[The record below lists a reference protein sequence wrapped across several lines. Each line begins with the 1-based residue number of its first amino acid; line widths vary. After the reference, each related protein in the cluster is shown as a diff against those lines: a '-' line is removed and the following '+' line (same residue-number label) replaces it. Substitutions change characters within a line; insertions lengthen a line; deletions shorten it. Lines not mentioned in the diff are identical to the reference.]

1 MPEKKFQLVPTKTFL
16 KDLKKVDLKLKKKI
30 SRLLDSL
37 QENPFQGKK
46 LTAIE
51 IGKWRIR
58 VGNYRI
64 RYDVEENLII
74 LYTIR
79 HRKDIYKH

>member
-1 MPEKKFQLVPTKTFL
+1 MPKKKYQLIPTKTFL
-16 KDLKKVDLKLKKKI
+16 KDLKKVDPKLKKKI
-30 SRLLDSL
+30 SKVLDSL
-37 QENPFQGKK
+37 QANPFQGKK

-58 VGNYRI
+58 TGDSRI
-64 RYDVEENLII
+64 RYDVEGNLIV

-79 HRKDIYKH
+79 HRKDIYKR

>member
-16 KDLKKVDLKLKKKI
+16 KDLKKVDPKLKKKI
-30 SRLLDSL
+30 SKVLDSL
-37 QENPFQGKK
+37 QANPFQGKK

-58 VGNYRI
+58 FRDYRI
-64 RYDVEENLII
+64 RYDIEANLII
-74 LYTIR
+74 LYTIH
-79 HRKDIYKH
+79 HRKNIYKH

>member
-1 MPEKKFQLVPTKTFL
+1 MPERKFLLVPTKTFL
-16 KDLKKVDLKLKKKI
+16 KNLKKIDPKLKRRVAKA
-30 SRLLDSL
+30 LDNL

-58 VGNYRI
+58 IGDYRI
-64 RYDVEENLII
+64 RYDVEDNLIV
-74 LYTIR
+74 LYTIH

>member
-16 KDLKKVDLKLKKKI
+16 KDLKKIDPKI
-30 SRLLDSL
+30 KSRIAKALANL

-51 IGKWRIR
+51 IGKWRTR

-64 RYDVEENLII
+64 RYDVEGDLIL

>member
-16 KDLKKVDLKLKKKI
+16 RDLKKVDLKLKKKI

-64 RYDVEENLII
+64 RYDVESHLII

-79 HRKDIYKH
+79 DRKDIYKH

>member
-16 KDLKKVDLKLKKKI
+16 KDLKKIDAKLKRRIAKA
-30 SRLLDSL
+30 LDNL

-46 LTAIE
+46 LAAIE

-58 VGNYRI
+58 IGDYRI
-64 RYDVEENLII
+64 RYDVESHFII

>member
-58 VGNYRI
+58 VGDYRI
-64 RYDVEENLII
+64 RYDVEGNLII

-79 HRKDIYKH
+79 HRKDIYK

>member
-1 MPEKKFQLVPTKTFL
+1 MPKKKYQLVPTKTFL
-16 KDLKKVDLKLKKKI
+16 KDLKKVDPKLKEKI
-30 SRLLDSL
+30 SKVLDSL
-37 QENPFQGKK
+37 QADPFQGIK

-58 VGNYRI
+58 IGDYRI
-64 RYDVEENLII
+64 RYDVEDNLII

-79 HRKDIYKH
+79 HRKDIYKR

>member
-16 KDLKKVDLKLKKKI
+16 KDLKKVDPKLKKKI
-30 SRLLDSL
+30 SKVLDSL
-37 QENPFQGKK
+37 QANPFQGKK

-58 VGNYRI
+58 FRDYRI
-64 RYDVEENLII
+64 RYDIEANLII

>member
-1 MPEKKFQLVPTKTFL
+1 MLKKKYQLVPTKTFL
-16 KDLKKVDLKLKKKI
+16 KDLKKVDPKLKKKI
-30 SRLLDSL
+30 SKLLDSL

-51 IGKWRIR
+51 IGKWRLRI
-58 VGNYRI
+58 GDYRI

-79 HRKDIYKH
+79 HRKDIYKR